1 MDWELLIPLVAI
13 GMPVGIVW
21 IVHHYDNRAKEQFH
35 ATLQKLIESG
45 QELSPELLESVPGYK
60 AGKRK
65 DKDDIRSGFILIGVG
80 IGLAL
85 FGDLGLGLEVVF
97 GAGLLVLSIGVGM
110 LAYGIYSKNKKG
122 DGLS

>member
-1 MDWELLIPLVAI
+1 MDWALLIPLFGIA
-13 GMPVGIVW
+13 MPVGIVW
-21 IVHHYDNRAKEQFH
+21 IVYYYDNRAKEQFH
-35 ATLQKLIESG
+35 TTLQKLIESG

-97 GAGLLVLSIGVGM
+97 GVGLLVLSIGVGM

-122 DGLS
+122 DDLS